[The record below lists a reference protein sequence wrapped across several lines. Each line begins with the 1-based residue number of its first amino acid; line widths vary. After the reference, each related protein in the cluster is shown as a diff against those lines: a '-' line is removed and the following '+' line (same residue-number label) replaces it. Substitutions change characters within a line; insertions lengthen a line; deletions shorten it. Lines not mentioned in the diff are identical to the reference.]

1 MRVSSKTLWRRWRKV
16 FARLFRMTEE
26 WAARAG
32 LYDLPDDFAA
42 VVEAELRH
50 HIAGPLLT
58 PDPSV
63 LMEQVQSRR
72 QDQLAW
78 RERMDRYKAQ
88 HGRSDAPAKGGR
100 DSLSVRWQT
109 AVSIAL
115 AATLFGLACNLA
127 LKGWLMLGLAAVII
141 ILNLNMLPA
150 WVHQCAMRLGDY
162 YQYRRA
168 SAAFWRLER
177 QIQQLRLRI
186 EIAREQE
193 DLIEKR
199 IAVSKAAVMSY
210 YPLHK
215 NQALQAARSLT
226 KP

>member
-1 MRVSSKTLWRRWRKV
+1 MKVSSKTVWRRLRKV
-16 FARLFRMTEE
+16 FARIFRMAEE
-26 WAARAG
+26 WATRAG

-58 PDPSV
+58 PDPAV

-78 RERMDRYKAQ
+78 RELMDRYQAPY
-88 HGRSDAPAKGGR
+88 GRSDAPAKGSR

-115 AATLFGLACNLA
+115 AAALFGLACNLA
-127 LKGWLMLGLAAVII
+127 LKGWLMLGVAAVII
-141 ILNLNMLPA
+141 ILNLNLLPTWA
-150 WVHQCAMRLGDY
+150 RQCAKRLGDY

-168 SAAFWRLER
+168 SAAFWQLER
-177 QIQQLRLRI
+177 QIQRLRQRI

-193 DLIEKR
+193 DLVEKR
-199 IAVSKAAVMSY
+199 IAVSKAAIMSH
-210 YPLHK
+210 YPLYK
-215 NQALQAARSLT
+215 NQARQAARSLT
-226 KP
+226 KS